1 VADAVGLVGFA
12 AFLAAAGLIVWR
24 RPVAALYVFAVGL
37 AAHNA
42 VMAAL
47 FAAGVRGHTLSLI
60 ILWKEFLLV
69 VALAR
74 IALDAWRERRLPFRP
89 GHVDALALAFAAI
102 VLLYGLLPQGPLD
115 GRAGFHARVY
125 ALHHDY
131 LILGGYL
138 LGRSLRLDAREL
150 RRLAATVLATAAVL
164 AGIGLLDDYLVPI
177 SWWRDSKVPAFFR
190 DQLGY
195 DYHGTGNL
203 PENFIYNVGGD
214 KPFLRR
220 LVSLF
225 LSPLASSYLFVVALA
240 LAAGLAATWRRR
252 LLVAA
257 ASVLVLAGLLW
268 TFARASVLA
277 LAVGLVVIAV
287 AGRRR
292 WAVVAAV
299 AVVALGVGFA
309 HAFTHIGPTGRFT
322 KADLRYQHELAKK
335 AAKTTGNSPLTFNE
349 SSIHSH
355 ITNLRAGASTVVHHP
370 QGFGLGNA
378 GTIASRFKVK
388 LEAGESNYTE
398 LGVETGLLGTLIFI
412 AWSLALLGGTI
423 RAREVGIAGA
433 FAAVLA
439 LALQTD
445 IIGVPWVAFTVWPLA
460 AAALSAGARAR
471 GDTPRPSAAPTRP
484 S

>member
-42 VMAAL
+42 VMASL

-240 LAAGLAATWRRR
+240 LA
-252 LLVAA
+252 
-257 ASVLVLAGLLW
+257 
-268 TFARASVLA
+268 
-277 LAVGLVVIAV
+277 VGLVVIAI